1 MNQNKQAAIIVE
13 CTDDEKDCKYKD
25 FEMEVKF
32 KRRIASAKNGV
43 DFIEEQILQHVIGSQ
58 SF

>member
-1 MNQNKQAAIIVE
+1 MNQNEEAAIVVE
-13 CTDDEKDCKYKD
+13 CADDARDCKYKD

-43 DFIEEQILQHVIGSQ
+43 DFIEEQILQHVIGSH